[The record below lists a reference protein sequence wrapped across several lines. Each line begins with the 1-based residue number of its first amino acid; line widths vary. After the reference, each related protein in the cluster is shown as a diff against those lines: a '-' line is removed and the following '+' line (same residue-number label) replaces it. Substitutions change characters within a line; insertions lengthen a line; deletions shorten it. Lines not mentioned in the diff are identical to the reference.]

1 MKAAVIVLGALG
13 ALGALVALVAGVA
26 CHDAPPPAKTGTP
39 DELAAYLDTVAG
51 ADEATRKREVAS
63 WIVDETTWSRDIV
76 APYRALYNEY
86 VAGFDAQVP
95 AMVAELAP
103 LGAVTARRHYAGDR
117 RLVPAQ
123 IRARWAVPVEF
134 PSMVAELAGKPIA
147 TVFIF
152 DGARWRALLG
162 LDQIVMAHVAALD
175 PACANKLALAGPPGR
190 CTEVGWL
197 VVDSALRQQ
206 RERFAHA
213 CELAA
218 TLCGNP
224 VP

>member
-1 MKAAVIVLGALG
+1 MKPLLV
-13 ALGALVALVAGVA
+13 VALVLVA
-26 CHDAPPPAKTGTP
+26 CRDAAPPPPAHTGSAA
-39 DELAAYLDTVAG
+39 ELAAYLATVAG

-63 WIVDETTWSRDIV
+63 WILDETTWSRDIV
-76 APYRALYNEY
+76 EPYRALYNEY

-103 LGAVTARRHYAGDR
+103 LGAVTARRHFAGDR
-117 RLVPAQ
+117 KLAAAQ
-123 IRARWAVPVEF
+123 IRARWAVPVQF
-134 PSMVAELAGKPIA
+134 PSMVAELAGKPID

-175 PACANKLALAGPPGR
+175 PVCAAKLALAGPPGR

-197 VVDSALRQQ
+197 VADAALRLQH
-206 RERFAHA
+206 ERFAHA
-213 CELAA
+213 CALAA

-224 VP
+224 GP

>member
-1 MKAAVIVLGALG
+1 MKTW
-13 ALGALVALVAGVA
+13 LVAILLVA
-26 CHDAPPPAKTGTP
+26 CHDAPPPAKTGTA
-39 DELAAYLDTVAG
+39 DELAAYLATVAG
-51 ADEATRKREVAS
+51 ADEATRTREVSS
-63 WIVDETTWSRDIV
+63 WILDETTWSRDIV
-76 APYRALYNEY
+76 EPYRALYNEY

-95 AMVAELAP
+95 AMVARLAP
-103 LGAVTARRHYAGDR
+103 LGAVTARRHFAGDR
-117 RLVPAQ
+117 RLAPAQ
-123 IRARWAVPVEF
+123 IRARWAVPVQF
-134 PSMVAELAGKPIA
+134 PSMVAELAGKPID

-175 PACANKLALAGPPGR
+175 PACAAMLAFAGPPGR

-197 VVDSALRQQ
+197 VADSALRQQ

-213 CELAA
+213 CALAA

>member
-1 MKAAVIVLGALG
+1 MKRLVVAAV
-13 ALGALVALVAGVA
+13 LVA
-26 CHDAPPPAKTGTP
+26 CRDSAPTPRAPTGTA
-39 DELAAYLDTVAG
+39 DELAAYLTTVAG
-51 ADEATRKREVAS
+51 ADEATRKREVSS
-63 WIVDETTWSRDIV
+63 WILDETTWSRDLV
-76 APYRALYNEY
+76 DPYRSLYNEY

-95 AMVAELAP
+95 AMVAQLAP
-103 LGAVTARRHYAGDR
+103 LGQVTARRHFAGDR

-123 IRARWAVPVEF
+123 IRARWAVPVQF
-134 PSMVAELAGKPIA
+134 PSMVADLAGKPIE

-152 DGARWRALLG
+152 DGGRWRALLG
-162 LDQIVMAHVAALD
+162 LDRIVMAHVAALD
-175 PACANKLALAGPPGR
+175 PACAATLALSGPPGR

-197 VVDSALRQQ
+197 VADSGLRQQ

-213 CELAA
+213 CTLAA